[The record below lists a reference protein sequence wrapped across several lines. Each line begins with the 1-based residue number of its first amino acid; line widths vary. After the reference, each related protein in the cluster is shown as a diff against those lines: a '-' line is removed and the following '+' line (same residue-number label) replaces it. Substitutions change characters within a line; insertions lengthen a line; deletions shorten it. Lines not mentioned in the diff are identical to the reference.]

1 MARAGRPQGA
11 MKGATGAADDLARFL
26 VDLTA
31 GLTVREMAQ
40 RYGGGKTSWGE
51 YRSGT
56 RIIPLGRLNAVVR
69 DRVRDGRGREA
80 MLRRAGRLHDAALV
94 AGADAEPPPRLDEA
108 LRRAEADLAES
119 ERIVRQLATVIAT
132 LLAEREGAGERP
144 RRAGAAEDPSA
155 EDPYAED
162 SYASEPYAADPSAA
176 GPEQRPA
183 SGRTSGP
190 GPVAAG
196 GLLDR
201 AMEQLAA
208 AWAVRAA
215 ARRITAAYGRRALPP
230 GGGGLALELARTA
243 DVLEYVRGE
252 VRRLEHEVDEEC
264 RAYEGPI
271 EGVVLERVDRLTAA
285 PVTVASTASPASA
298 TASRAALAVAAPPVA
313 RAVTSTRAGFVAA
326 AVLGVVAITAAALV
340 VLGGRQPLVVPVGA
354 GPDRLQA
361 PAPGG
366 APTGPVPGSPTPS
379 AGPSGAAPAP
389 ASPPAERPPASPPP
403 TPGPASP
410 HTLAPAAGGPTPP
423 TATAPQSP
431 PPAGAE
437 PSVPAA
443 GLVRLANTGSRRC
456 LAVPRDSATPADP
469 LGLAECGEDHE
480 QLWHLTKESSGT
492 AGTVYSIRNRFSG
505 LCLSVDAAR
514 VTNDAAVTQYLCG
527 DRQGLFP
534 DQLWTMRFHAASA
547 AWQLVNVNSGKCVA
561 ARVGG
566 GANDP
571 AFQQDCRED
580 PWLTWRV

>member
-1 MARAGRPQGA
+1 
-11 MKGATGAADDLARFL
+11 MKGATEAADDLARFL

-51 YRSGT
+51 YRCGT

-69 DRVRDGRGREA
+69 DRVRDGRAREA

-94 AGADAEPPPRLDEA
+94 AGADAGPPPRLDEA

-144 RRAGAAEDPSA
+144 RRAGGAEDPSA
-155 EDPYAED
+155 AERAAAERAAAEPCAAEPEPRT
-162 SYASEPYAADPSAA
+162 ASRRT
-176 GPEQRPA
+176 PER
-183 SGRTSGP
+183 
-190 GPVAAG
+190 GPVAGG

-208 AWAVRAA
+208 VWAVRAA

-230 GGGGLALELARTA
+230 GDSGLALELARTA
-243 DVLEYVRGE
+243 DVLEFVRGE
-252 VRRLEHEVDEEC
+252 VRRLEHEVAEAC

-271 EGVVLERVDRLTAA
+271 EGVVLERVDGLTAA
-285 PVTVASTASPASA
+285 PVSVASTASAA
-298 TASRAALAVAAPPVA
+298 GGRAALAVAAPPVA
-313 RAVTSTRAGFVAA
+313 QAVTSTRAGFVAA

-354 GPDRLQA
+354 GPAQPHA
-361 PAPGG
+361 PAAGG
-366 APTGPVPGSPTPS
+366 APTGPAPGSPTPS
-379 AGPSGAAPAP
+379 AGPSGSGPAP
-389 ASPPAERPPASPPP
+389 MSPPAGRPPASPPP

-410 HTLAPAAGGPTPP
+410 HTPAPGAGGQTPP
-423 TATAPQSP
+423 PPPAPQPP

-437 PSVPAA
+437 PSIPAA

-456 LAVPRDSATPADP
+456 LAVPRDSVTPADP
-469 LGLAECGEDHE
+469 LALADCGEDHE
-480 QLWHLTKESSGT
+480 QLWHLTKESGGP

-566 GANDP
+566 GTNDP

>member
-11 MKGATGAADDLARFL
+11 MKGATGAADELARFL
-26 VDLTA
+26 VELTA

-56 RIIPLGRLNAVVR
+56 RIIPRGRLNAVVR

-80 MLRRAGRLHDAALV
+80 MLRRAGSLHDAALV
-94 AGADAEPPPRLDEA
+94 AGAEAGPPPRLDEA

-132 LLAEREGAGERP
+132 LLADQEATADRP
-144 RRAGAAEDPSA
+144 RQAGPAAQAQAQAAEPQPASAGARP
-155 EDPYAED
+155 
-162 SYASEPYAADPSAA
+162 AA
-176 GPEQRPA
+176 GPTAE
-183 SGRTSGP
+183 P
-190 GPVAAG
+190 GTGDTGG

-208 AWAVRAA
+208 VWAVRAA
-215 ARRITAAYGRRALPP
+215 ALRITSLRETAARPVPAAYERKALPP
-230 GGGGLALELARTA
+230 GNGGLAVELARTA
-243 DVLEYVRGE
+243 DVLEYARWE
-252 VRRLEHEVDEEC
+252 VRCLEHDLDEEC
-264 RAYEGPI
+264 RAYEGPLK
-271 EGVVLERVDRLTAA
+271 GVVLERTDRPTAA
-285 PVTVASTASPASA
+285 PVTAVPAGSAGPLTVA
-298 TASRAALAVAAPPVA
+298 VPPVA
-313 RAVTSTRAGFVAA
+313 RAASGRAGLVAA
-326 AVLGVVAITAAALV
+326 AVLGVVAIAAVVLV

-354 GPDRLQA
+354 GPVQPYA

-366 APTGPVPGSPTPS
+366 GPASPAPGSGTPS
-379 AGPSGAAPAP
+379 AGPSGSAPASAPAP
-389 ASPPAERPPASPPP
+389 SGRAPTPTPPAS
-403 TPGPASP
+403 GPASP
-410 HTLAPAAGGPTPP
+410 HAPSPGGGGPTPP
-423 TATAPQSP
+423 APSAGQT

-456 LAVPRDSATPADP
+456 LSVPRDSTTPADP
-469 LGLAECGEDHE
+469 LALADCGEQHE
-480 QLWHLTKESSGT
+480 QLWHLTKESDGP

-514 VTNDAAVTQYLCG
+514 VTNDATVTQYLCG

-534 DQLWTMRFHAASA
+534 DQLWTMRHHAASA

-566 GANDP
+566 GASDP

>member
-11 MKGATGAADDLARFL
+11 LKGATEAADDLARFL

-132 LLAEREGAGERP
+132 LLAEREGTGERP
-144 RRAGAAEDPSA
+144 RRAGGAEDRSAEDPSA
-155 EDPYAED
+155 AGREA
-162 SYASEPYAADPSAA
+162 AEPYAADPE
-176 GPEQRPA
+176 PRPA
-183 SGRTSGP
+183 SRRTPEP
-190 GPVAAG
+190 GPVAGG

-208 AWAVRAA
+208 VWAVRAA
-215 ARRITAAYGRRALPP
+215 ARRITTAYGRRALPP

-243 DVLEYVRGE
+243 DVLEYIRGE
-252 VRRLEHEVDEEC
+252 VRRLEHEVDEAC

-285 PVTVASTASPASA
+285 PVTVASTPSA
-298 TASRAALAVAAPPVA
+298 TGSRAALAVAAPPAV
-313 RAVTSTRAGFVAA
+313 RAGTSTRTGFVAA

-354 GPDRLQA
+354 GPAQPHA

-366 APTGPVPGSPTPS
+366 APTGPAPVATTPS
-379 AGPSGAAPAP
+379 SGPSGPAPALAP
-389 ASPPAERPPASPPP
+389 ASPPAGRPPASLPP

-410 HTLAPAAGGPTPP
+410 HTPAPGAGGPTPP
-423 TATAPQSP
+423 TPTAPQPP

-437 PSVPAA
+437 PSIPAA

-469 LGLAECGEDHE
+469 LALADCGEDHE
-480 QLWHLTKESSGT
+480 QLWHLTKESGGP

-514 VTNDAAVTQYLCG
+514 VTNDAPVTQYLCG

-534 DQLWTMRFHAASA
+534 DQLWTMRFQAASA

>member
-1 MARAGRPQGA
+1 
-11 MKGATGAADDLARFL
+11 MKGVTGPADELARFL
-26 VDLTA
+26 VELTA

-51 YRSGT
+51 YRSGA
-56 RIIPLGRLNAVVR
+56 RIIPRGRLNAVVR

-80 MLRRAGRLHDAALV
+80 MLRRAGRLHDAALA
-94 AGADAEPPPRLDEA
+94 AGAEAGPPPRLDEA

-119 ERIVRQLATVIAT
+119 ERIVRKLATVIAT
-132 LLAEREGAGERP
+132 LLAEQEDTADRP
-144 RRAGAAEDPSA
+144 RQAGPAAQAQAQAQAPAAEPQPTA
-155 EDPYAED
+155 EHGVGD
-162 SYASEPYAADPSAA
+162 
-176 GPEQRPA
+176 
-183 SGRTSGP
+183 T
-190 GPVAAG
+190 AG

-208 AWAVRAA
+208 VWAARAA
-215 ARRITAAYGRRALPP
+215 ALRITSLRGTAPPAVPTAYERRALLP
-230 GGGGLALELARTA
+230 GKGGPALELARTA
-243 DVLEYVRGE
+243 DVLEYARSE
-252 VRRLEHEVDEEC
+252 VQRLEHDLDEER

-271 EGVVLERVDRLTAA
+271 EGVVLERTDRPTAA
-285 PVTVASTASPASA
+285 PVTAVPATPA
-298 TASRAALAVAAPPVA
+298 EASRFPGSAGPLAVVVPPAGRPAPG
-313 RAVTSTRAGFVAA
+313 RTGLVAA
-326 AVLGVVAITAAALV
+326 AVLGVVTIAAVVLV

-354 GPDRLQA
+354 GPVQPYAPLPGGAPAGPAPGSGTPSTGPSGSAPASASAPAPSGRATGPTPPASGPASPYA

-366 APTGPVPGSPTPS
+366 
-379 AGPSGAAPAP
+379 
-389 ASPPAERPPASPPP
+389 
-403 TPGPASP
+403 
-410 HTLAPAAGGPTPP
+410 GGPTPP
-423 TATAPQSP
+423 APSAPQT

-456 LAVPRDSATPADP
+456 LSVPPDSTTPADP
-469 LGLAECGEDHE
+469 LALADCGEQHE
-480 QLWHLTKESSGT
+480 QLWHLTKESSGP

-514 VTNDAAVTQYLCG
+514 VTNDATVTQYLCG

-534 DQLWTMRFHAASA
+534 DQLWTMRFHAASD

-566 GANDP
+566 GTSDP